1 MKILRHMVPGK
12 KAYIGQLEMLVAAF
26 MTEALQTD
34 MLAGRSAV
42 FWIDSLSV

>member
-1 MKILRHMVPGK
+1 MVPGK

-26 MTEALQTD
+26 MIETD

-42 FWIDSLSV
+42 FWIDSLSA